1 MSKELLDRYNSICD
15 EIFDQRL
22 ITPGDKDA
30 MKLRKIVYLNLVFK
44 DI

>member
-22 ITPGDKDA
+22 ITTGDKYA
-30 MKLRKIVYLNLVFK
+30 MKLRKITH
-44 DI
+44 I